1 MCISL
6 VYIHTTCVRSGVLC
20 PTVWNTLQY
29 TAHVPVT
36 RDRVTGSVLLMF
48 VPYLEFKNRRPKMV
62 PGITA
67 RIDLYLNV
75 PRHSWDDN
83 IDMWL
88 GEVRLG

>member
-1 MCISL
+1 
-6 VYIHTTCVRSGVLC
+6 
-20 PTVWNTLQY
+20 
-29 TAHVPVT
+29 
-36 RDRVTGSVLLMF
+36 MF
-48 VPYLEFKNRRPKMV
+48 VQYLEFKNRRPKMV